1 MKRRIIVLLFLVNI
15 IICVCSCKIQTDND
29 DITPVRTG
37 LKFEDVVDM
46 CSSVIGLDI
55 SSYCENKEDNC
66 HFEYEDY
73 RIHYV
78 RDYAAQLEDIA
89 RENDDGLNLYNPS
102 ESEYHIV
109 SLLSIN
115 GCKVF
120 VFDSQEWAL
129 TDFCSVEDE
138 LVDYEPVVSEGSY
151 EDGYCF
157 ISYKV
162 NQSERIS
169 MFYYL
174 DDMVV
179 IYTYN
184 YLVDDID
191 DYQQYLDFCE
201 ALGLPTSDQIT
212 EEVMASA
219 P

>member
-1 MKRRIIVLLFLVNI
+1 MKRRTIVLLFLVNI

-89 RENDDGLNLYNPS
+89 RGNDDGLNLYNPS

-109 SLLSIN
+109 
-115 GCKVF
+115 
-120 VFDSQEWAL
+120 
-129 TDFCSVEDE
+129 
-138 LVDYEPVVSEGSY
+138 
-151 EDGYCF
+151 
-157 ISYKV
+157 
-162 NQSERIS
+162 
-169 MFYYL
+169 YYL
-174 DDMVV
+174 
-179 IYTYN
+179 
-184 YLVDDID
+184 
-191 DYQQYLDFCE
+191 
-201 ALGLPTSDQIT
+201 
-212 EEVMASA
+212 
-219 P
+219 